1 VSVGDFDVVHVKGD
15 IDFNRLKPRNAILLQ
30 GSPGVAGEVVTSQ
43 GPGQAPTWAAGG
55 GGGGAVASVFGRTGA
70 VTAHSGD
77 YTASEVGAVAITAEG
92 VAGGVATLDGTGNVP
107 LAQLGNAPS
116 GGSGNVPVGGMI
128 LSVVAISDPNWLLCN
143 GGTFSAAT
151 YPALNSFL
159 GGNTLPD
166 MRDQSPMGAHTTVA
180 LGANAGALTHTLTTA
195 QLASHTHT
203 GDAHTHTSAAH
214 VHGSGGPHSHSH
226 SHGPFSGTN
235 FIEGGGGS
243 TPIGTTTPGFTAAS
257 TTDTDATATDPGNT
271 ASTTPGATG
280 GSSIGTTGGSGGGNS
295 FSILS
300 PVIGVDWYI
309 RAA

>member
-1 VSVGDFDVVHVKGD
+1 MSVGDFDVVHVKGD

-116 GGSGNVPVGGMI
+116 GGSGNVPIGG
-128 LSVVAISDPNWLLCN
+128 VVWSPFVISDPNWLLLN

-151 YPALNSFL
+151 YPALYTANGNST
-159 GGNTLPD
+159 TLPD
-166 MRDQSPMGAHTTVA
+166 WRNVSPMGAGSTVGLA
-180 LGANAGALTHTLTTA
+180 STAGALTHTLTTA

-203 GDAHTHTSAAH
+203 GD
-214 VHGSGGPHSHSH
+214 PHHHSH
-226 SHGPFSGTN
+226 SHGPSDSSAFVTNSPSG
-235 FIEGGGGS
+235 
-243 TPIGTTTPGFTAAS
+243 PGLVHVVLGAGLDLNADNN
-257 TTDTDATATDPGNT
+257 TDTDATA
-271 ASTTPGATG
+271 
-280 GSSIGTTGGSGGGNS
+280 SSIGTTGGSGGGNS

-300 PVIGVDWYI
+300 PVTGANPYV